1 MKRIPLIEVEVIDPS
16 KGGVVPGAAGYR
28 LAAERAPTIWRVSDG
43 TFDFTFTQT
52 ELDAEVWIRFVQDLG
67 YIDE

>member
-1 MKRIPLIEVEVIDPS
+1 MIEVEVMDPAR
-16 KGGVVPGAAGYR
+16 GGLVLDAKGYR
-28 LAAERAPTIWRVSDG
+28 LAAERAPSIWRVSDG

-67 YIDE
+67 FIDE